1 MSSSSISRLTELNA
15 INEVLAAIGQA
26 PVTTLDQ
33 TNPDVSII
41 QQTLKNVSREVQSE
55 GWHYNKEYNYKLT
68 PQSDK
73 TIPITDNMLQVDLSH
88 RYHPEKDVI
97 RRDGKLYDKWK
108 EPRTDAYKFDDD
120 VYADIVWYFD
130 WVDLPAPI
138 QDYIIA
144 KTASVASTRIVGD
157 PTQYQIL
164 QQRELVKRANALE
177 YDCNQ
182 ADYTFFG
189 HPEGENYY
197 ISYKPYKALYR

>member
-15 INEVLAAIGQA
+15 INEVLAAVGQA

-55 GWHYNKEYNYKLT
+55 GWHFNKEYNYKLT
-68 PQSDK
+68 PQADQ
-73 TIPITDNMLQVDLSH
+73 TIPITDNMLQVDLSTRH
-88 RYHPEKDVI
+88 HGSRDVV

-108 EPRTDAYKFDDD
+108 EPRTDAYKFDDA

-130 WVDLPAPI
+130 WLDLPAAI

-144 KTASVASTRIVGD
+144 RTATLSSTRLVGD
-157 PTQYQIL
+157 PDQFQIL
-164 QQRELVKRANALE
+164 QVREAGKRANALE

-197 ISYKPYKALYR
+197 ISYQPYKALYR

>member
-15 INEVLAAIGQA
+15 INEVLAAVGQA

-55 GWHYNKEYNYKLT
+55 GWHFNKEYNYKLT
-68 PQSDK
+68 PQTDQ
-73 TIPITDNMLQVDLSH
+73 TIAITDNMLQVDLSQRH
-88 RYHPEKDVI
+88 HASKDVV

-108 EPRTDAYKFDDD
+108 EPRKDAYKFDGD

-130 WVDLPAPI
+130 WLDLPVSI

-144 KTASVASTRIVGD
+144 RTTTISSTRLVGD
-157 PTQYQIL
+157 PAQYQIL
-164 QQRELVKRANALE
+164 QQSEASKRANALE

-197 ISYKPYKALYR
+197 ISYQPYKALYR